1 MSSSDRDESSGSTL
15 ADAVVAALAKQE
27 TAAAA
32 DEAILPGNEVTEI
45 AARQVIVAVSA
56 PETAEPVKAAE
67 APTEKDTEKDVEAAR
82 TLQAE
87 ASAAE
92 ASAAEASAAEASD
105 ARHAA
110 QNAEAQ
116 AAAQAAADDAPEIRT
131 SSGDSTLP
139 PPPDEPEPEGIRVR
153 YYGRTD
159 VGLVREHNEDNYLVA
174 NLTSN
179 VRGNTNDMP
188 LLAPLESRGF
198 VFAVCDGMG
207 GAAAGEVASQMAVD
221 TVHEMLANGTDPRDR
236 DHYARRLVRAV
247 EEAGSRIFMSA
258 KMDRSRRGMGTT
270 STVAG
275 LVDSTLF
282 VGQVGD
288 SRAYVLRGDQ
298 FALITKDQSLVNQL
312 IDAGQLTEE
321 QAEAFEYS
329 NIILQALGT
338 TEEVNVD
345 LTFLE
350 LRRGD
355 RLLLC
360 SDGLSGLVH
369 AEMMKDVLRAHRDQ
383 VEAAR
388 QLIAMANSGGGHDN
402 ITVVIADF
410 DGLALKEPV
419 PEARVAYQQYPLPPA
434 PADAGDDPAPGP
446 PGDIKPTGGPKP
458 GRDVKT
464 PVEAPSRWWLVA
476 VLIVLVVA
484 LFGAI
489 YVAMEEEEAVAPA
502 RTTLTTPEAR
512 PVTAHLSFD
521 GAYAGESLMID
532 GEAHGTLT
540 SGGMLLEVRPGR
552 HSVRVL
558 HGEEMLAEVD
568 VSVAARESVSVHLPA
583 RVNAPPSLDEAI
595 PSGVE
600 VPAAPHG
607 VEPPSV
613 EPPAEVIAQRPRDRA
628 TGDTAHEPP
637 PAQ

>member
-1 MSSSDRDESSGSTL
+1 
-15 ADAVVAALAKQE
+15 
-27 TAAAA
+27 
-32 DEAILPGNEVTEI
+32 
-45 AARQVIVAVSA
+45 
-56 PETAEPVKAAE
+56 
-67 APTEKDTEKDVEAAR
+67 
-82 TLQAE
+82 
-87 ASAAE
+87 
-92 ASAAEASAAEASD
+92 
-105 ARHAA
+105 
-110 QNAEAQ
+110 
-116 AAAQAAADDAPEIRT
+116 
-131 SSGDSTLP
+131 
-139 PPPDEPEPEGIRVR
+139 
-153 YYGRTD
+153 
-159 VGLVREHNEDNYLVA
+159 
-174 NLTSN
+174 
-179 VRGNTNDMP
+179 
-188 LLAPLESRGF
+188 
-198 VFAVCDGMG
+198 MG

-600 VPAAPHG
+600 VPAAPQG